1 MPPQG
6 TSSRAA
12 PRVASHRG
20 PGVLYIPCFLG
31 PVQGKIRLT
40 CHPNGGLLLVF
51 RVTRAFAA
59 SRDPP
64 PPLPVGRIE
73 PENSPSFKLE
83 RYAGIAVSEGIRGRS
98 RKDIHF
104 QARHAAGRLRLPCR
118 AHGAASS
125 LARRRHPQHALRADW
140 ITQCHPQLASSGTIR
155 RNSLSRSSASPSCS
169 AHGTVSAGT
178 RVNQEFLYLG
188 V

>member
-40 CHPNGGLLLVF
+40 CHPNGGLMLVF

-59 SRDPP
+59 SRDPRRRPCWLAGSRLRTAP
-64 PPLPVGRIE
+64 P
-73 PENSPSFKLE
+73 SSSK
-83 RYAGIAVSEGIRGRS
+83 AGIAVSEGIRGRS

-140 ITQCHPQLASSGTIR
+140 ITQCHPQLHHPGQSVATRSPAPRHRHPAQRMEPFR
-155 RNSLSRSSASPSCS
+155 RAR
-169 AHGTVSAGT
+169 G
-178 RVNQEFLYLG
+178 
-188 V
+188 